1 MNRQQLDP
9 KRMKPSPQKGP
20 MRPSMY
26 RRPVPPNLGKA
37 DPNSRAEAR
46 LQPQTLRFWSCAA
59 IRTAATVLLWLTL
72 SLQAALP
79 TPLVDLRFSEASGT
93 TTANAGSLGGSAS
106 LLQPD
111 EYPLFTNN
119 APTGVYAP
127 SGNTGSLDFGAIA
140 EGQGGRAADLT
151 ATTGDGTLG
160 ALNAFTICGWL
171 NARDLNEGW
180 GGNRIAFALASP
192 DGPGFDLVQLANGAL
207 RIGINQWPDGG
218 GGGGPQ
224 SSAGM
229 IKADPQTGA
238 ANWVFFTVTYDPS
251 LAADHLKYYFG
262 SPTTLASLDG
272 AHDYTGGLPNGG
284 LIESSGF
291 LTVGNFSDVVGARN
305 ETGPNG
311 GSRVIRGLIDELRI
325 YDRALD
331 VAEVQ
336 QAQLNGALPPVPVS
350 ITRQPTNQTVFV
362 SQSVTF
368 RVQVSGTAPFG
379 YQWQRGTVD
388 VEGATKNA
396 YTLPAATLAD
406 NGVAFRVRV
415 TNAVVPA
422 GILSDPATLTVL
434 ADNNH
439 KVSLSFSEGSGTTT
453 ANVGNIG
460 GSATLV
466 QANGLPVFS
475 NAVPT
480 GPFAPTAN
488 TSSIDFGVIADGE
501 GGRAIDLTGAITPTL
516 GSMTGFTVTG
526 WLNCRDQQY
535 GWGGNRIL
543 YCQASPGV
551 GGFDLVQE
559 AGGVL
564 WVGVNQW
571 PDGQPNS
578 PAKSTGVLPAD
589 PDAGSAN
596 WVFFAFTY
604 DGTTPTANANFYFGS
619 PSQAA
624 ALDSTFDY
632 DRGPIAS
639 LGKLTVGN
647 FSSVDAGARTGTG
660 NGGGSRVFRG
670 LMDELNV
677 FNKVLSQAEIQDA
690 QKAPPGVP
698 AVEKPTL
705 TAGRQ
710 ANEFV
715 VSWDAATNFQLQ
727 YRTELGQG
735 SWTDDNTPPTV
746 NGTQKTVR
754 LPLTGQGRFYRL
766 ISR

>member
-1 MNRQQLDP
+1 
-9 KRMKPSPQKGP
+9 MKPEPERSQMTSHSDLGGVGSHCDPHPHPHTPKFWG
-20 MRPSMY
+20 RPS
-26 RRPVPPNLGKA
+26 
-37 DPNSRAEAR
+37 
-46 LQPQTLRFWSCAA
+46 
-59 IRTAATVLLWLTL
+59 IRTVAVALFLSTLVLRG
-72 SLQAALP
+72 ALP
-79 TPLVDLRFSEASGT
+79 TPLVDLRFSEGSGA

-127 SGNTGSLDFGAIA
+127 SGNTSSLDFGAIA

-238 ANWVFFTVTYDPS
+238 GNWVFFTVTYDPS
-251 LAADHLKYYFG
+251 LAADHLKYFFG
-262 SPTTLASLDG
+262 SPTTLATLDS
-272 AHDYTGGLPNGG
+272 AHAYTGGLPNGG

-311 GSRVIRGLIDELRI
+311 RSRVFRGLVDELRI
-325 YDRALD
+325 YGRALD

-379 YQWQRGTVD
+379 YQWQRGTAD
-388 VEGATKNA
+388 IEGATKNA

-453 ANVGNIG
+453 ANLGNIG
-460 GSATLV
+460 GSAV
-466 QANGLPVFS
+466 IMQKGGFPVFT
-475 NAVPT
+475 NAVPV
-480 GPFAPTAN
+480 GPFAPANN
-488 TSSIDFGVIADGE
+488 TSSLNVGVIGDTD
-501 GGRAIDLTGAITPTL
+501 GGRAVDLTGSVTRTIGP
-516 GSMTGFTVTG
+516 MTAFTVTG
-526 WLNCRDQQY
+526 WLNCQDLRY
-535 GWGGNRIL
+535 GWGGNRIFI
-543 YCQASPGV
+543 CQSSSGQ
-551 GGFDLVQE
+551 GGFDLTQE
-559 AGGVL
+559 AGGIL
-564 WVGVNQW
+564 WMGVNQW
-571 PDGQPNS
+571 PDGNPNS
-578 PAKSTGVLPAD
+578 PAKSTTVLTEDPA
-589 PDAGSAN
+589 AGNAN

-604 DGTTPTANANFYFGS
+604 DGSIGTQNASYYFGK
-619 PSQAA
+619 PDQAA
-624 ALDSTFDY
+624 TLDSTFDY
-632 DRGPIAS
+632 PSGPITS
-639 LGKLTVGN
+639 IGTLTVDN
-647 FSSVDAGARTGTG
+647 FSTLDNGARNGTG
-660 NGGGSRVFRG
+660 STGGSRNFRG

-677 FNKVLSQAEIQDA
+677 FNKVRTLAEIQDT
-690 QKAPPGVP
+690 QKAPAGVP
-698 AVEKPTL
+698 VAAKPTL
-705 TAGRQ
+705 TAARQ

-715 VSWDAATNFQLQ
+715 VSWDSAASFQLQ

-735 SWTDDNTPPTV
+735 NWVDDNTPPTV
-746 NGTQKTVR
+746 SGTQKTVR
-754 LPLTGQGRFYRL
+754 LPFTGQSRFYRL